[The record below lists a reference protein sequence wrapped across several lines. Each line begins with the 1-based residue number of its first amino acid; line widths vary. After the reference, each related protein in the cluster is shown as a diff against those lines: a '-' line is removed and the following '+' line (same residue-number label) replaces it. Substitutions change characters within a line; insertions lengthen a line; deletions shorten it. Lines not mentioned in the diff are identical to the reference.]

1 MLKFIAFGTV
11 LKGVT
16 FRRQLS
22 HKDSTLIGGI
32 VVIINGQ
39 VQPPLALSLA
49 LLLSAQGQYSK
60 KAPTR
65 CWHLCIELPSLQNG
79 GEIHSAHY
87 TFLKKK
93 DE

>member
-1 MLKFIAFGTV
+1 MWKFIAFGTV

-32 VVIINGQ
+32 GVIINGQ
-39 VQPPLALSLA
+39 VQHPLALSLA

-60 KAPTR
+60 KPPPDAGTFVLNFPAFR
-65 CWHLCIELPSLQNG
+65 MMGKYILLI
-79 GEIHSAHY
+79 IH
-87 TFLKKK
+87 F
-93 DE
+93 